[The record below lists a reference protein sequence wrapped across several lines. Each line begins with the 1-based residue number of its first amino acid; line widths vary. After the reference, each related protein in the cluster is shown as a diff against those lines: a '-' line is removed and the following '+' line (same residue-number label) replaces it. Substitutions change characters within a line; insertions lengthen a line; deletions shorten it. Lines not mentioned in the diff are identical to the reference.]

1 MTKYRIIKQS
11 KETKTSHTCLS
22 NIFIPQY
29 KNIWTSFIWKPI
41 DRFFGKF
48 ATIEEAEKAIEIH
61 RGVKTIKQEVKR
73 IL

>member
-1 MTKYRIIKQS
+1 MTKYRIIQQT

-22 NIFIPQY
+22 NVFIPQY
-29 KNIWTSFIWKPI
+29 KNIWTFFIWKPI
-41 DRFFGKF
+41 VPFYGIF
-48 ATIEEAEKAIEIH
+48 ATIEEAEQAIEIH